1 MYIQCTIVNCT
12 CFFLFWGLEWGED
25 EKRNKYVYFHFE
37 GTNNVYFHF
46 HFEDRKQTMCTLTA
60 RPEPFLLQ
68 LERYAGPRRRTT
80 MSWSLFAFIDSIEIS
95 IGKCS
100 KIKSYKYCLGFQI
113 ISRCW
118 SLKCI
123 IYILIYPPS
132 LQKSGSGHKVIV
144 CSQAL
149 GLVEIVAVNGC
160 VDQTIA
166 RENQTRQIWRFTVRP
181 KSAPFCS

>member
-1 MYIQCTIVNCT
+1 MYIQCTIVNWT
-12 CFFLFWGLEWGED
+12 CFFLFWGVEWGVGED
-25 EKRNKYVYFHFE
+25 EKRNKYVYFRFE

-46 HFEDRKQTMCTLTA
+46 HFEDRKQTICTLTA

-68 LERYAGPRRRTT
+68 LERYAGPRRCTT

-95 IGKCS
+95 TGKCC

-118 SLKCI
+118 SLKCK

-132 LQKSGSGHKVIV
+132 LEKLVQVIK
-144 CSQAL
+144 
-149 GLVEIVAVNGC
+149 
-160 VDQTIA
+160 
-166 RENQTRQIWRFTVRP
+166 W
-181 KSAPFCS
+181 